1 MAAEERKNTSSS
13 PEEETGLP
21 EWLKG
26 IEVEPSA
33 ESEAEE
39 DVAWTADIDFSD
51 LPGWLVPETTT
62 TVPEEPFF
70 DEREEEG
77 RGLLAGVRGP
87 IPVEPI
93 MLLSHDV
100 PPFPGSV
107 PRVSQNRRITSS
119 SPFPTKPEVHTPPPT
134 PGQLSK
140 LIRAFVVVLLFALL
154 ILVLFTVV
162 FFLFT

>member
-1 MAAEERKNTSSS
+1 MVAEQRRNTSS
-13 PEEETGLP
+13 EEETGLP
-21 EWLKG
+21 DWLKG
-26 IEVEPSA
+26 IEIEPSP
-33 ESEAEE
+33 ESEVEE
-39 DVAWTADIDFSD
+39 DLAWTADIDFSD

-93 MLLSHDV
+93 TLLSHDV
-100 PPFPGSV
+100 PPFPGNTS
-107 PRVSQNRRITSS
+107 RASQNRAMASA
-119 SPFPTKPEVHTPPPT
+119 SPFPSKPEIHTPPQA

-140 LIRAFVVVLLFALL
+140 LVRAFVVVLLFALL
-154 ILVLFTVV
+154 VVALFTVV
-162 FFLFT
+162 FVLFT